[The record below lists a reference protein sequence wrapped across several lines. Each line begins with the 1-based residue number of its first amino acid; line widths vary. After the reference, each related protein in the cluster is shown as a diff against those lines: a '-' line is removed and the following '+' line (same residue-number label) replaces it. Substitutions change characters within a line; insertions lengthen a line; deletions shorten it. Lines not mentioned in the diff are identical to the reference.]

1 MSGTPVGAGDRV
13 INWSLSSRTCICIGK
28 GGGGKEME
36 VRIQGK
42 IGKVPNTTDGDD
54 GYGVNLSRQ
63 GQEGKNQ
70 EFDEIGGGYNF
81 K

>member
-1 MSGTPVGAGDRV
+1 MYLYRE
-13 INWSLSSRTCICIGK
+13 

-42 IGKVPNTTDGDD
+42 ISKVPNTTCGDD